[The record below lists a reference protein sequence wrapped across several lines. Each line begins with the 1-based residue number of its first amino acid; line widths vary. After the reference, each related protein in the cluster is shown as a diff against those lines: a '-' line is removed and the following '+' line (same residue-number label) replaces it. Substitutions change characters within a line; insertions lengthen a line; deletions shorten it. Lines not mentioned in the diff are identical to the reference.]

1 MIYQYSEKKVRKI
14 INEAKVSSIDDLPR
28 LLDKLRLYLL
38 VNQEDPSYS
47 IKYLDVINR
56 ENSVDYFCD
65 KNGKIDTE
73 KFINWWKWDYI
84 KIYEEMHP
92 PPKEEKKEE
101 ENKDGKPAEV
111 KK

>member
-1 MIYQYSEKKVRKI
+1 MLPT
-14 INEAKVSSIDDLPR
+14 IDHIFG
-28 LLDKLRLYLL
+28 YF
-38 VNQEDPSYS
+38 V
-47 IKYLDVINR
+47 NR

-65 KNGKIDTE
+65 KNGQIDTE